1 MIEINARMD
10 FTLSPDDM
18 LQRFGL
24 EDGGRVQKIID
35 KAVIDYS
42 QPYWAFDTGTLARS
56 AYAATVYGEGWNPLG
71 GFQFFR
77 PGRKNA
83 DGSNRRFEAP
93 RPCGQVVWPGPYA
106 HYQAKGEVYGP
117 NIPIYDDDSGI
128 PTVYWSKPGEKKHP
142 TGAKLKYKTDVNPLA
157 GAFPIERMKADHTED
172 ILEEIRTMMNDEL

>member
-10 FTLSPDDM
+10 FEIGPDDM

-24 EDGGRVQKIID
+24 EEGGRVQKIID

-56 AYAATVYGEGWNPLG
+56 AYAATVYG
-71 GFQFFR
+71 
-77 PGRKNA
+77 
-83 DGSNRRFEAP
+83 S
-93 RPCGQVVWPGPYA
+93 GQVVWPGPYA

-128 PTVYWSKPGEKKHP
+128 PTGYWSPPGKKKHP
-142 TGAKLKYKTDVNPLA
+142 TGDKLTYKTDVNPLA